1 MFYIK
6 IKEPVLQAVPFNTQP
21 EDPMRLAIVDDES
34 VYRNHIAEL
43 INVVYGAENVSCYL
57 YSDGSEIVKSF
68 EEGFGFDAVF
78 LDIEM
83 KELDGMST
91 AKVIRKYSK
100 DIPIIFLTSHT
111 EMAMDGYE
119 VDAFRFLSKPVKKD
133 KLLETL
139 NELEKKLKV
148 EEKIILK
155 KDGEDI
161 VYGIND
167 LIYIEASNNSV
178 RFIFKKD
185 TVEMRM
191 KFAQSLEMVDGISTD
206 FCKCHRSYY
215 VNLAHVKKLGT
226 ADVVMD
232 NGDVLPVARG
242 SAADVK
248 KMLFEYVRRTGR

>member
-1 MFYIK
+1 
-6 IKEPVLQAVPFNTQP
+6 
-21 EDPMRLAIVDDES
+21 MRLAIVDDES

-43 INVVYGAENVSCYL
+43 INLVYGTENVSCYL

-68 EEGFGFDAVF
+68 ENGFELDAVF

-100 DIPIIFLTSHT
+100 DIPIVFLTSHT
-111 EMAMDGYE
+111 EMAMEGYE
-119 VDAFRFLSKPVKKD
+119 VDAFRFLSKPVNKD

-155 KDGEDI
+155 KDGEEI
-161 VYGIND
+161 VYGISD
-167 LIYIEASNNSV
+167 LLYVEAANNSV
-178 RFIFKKD
+178 RFVFRKD
-185 TVEMRM
+185 AVEMRM
-191 KFAQSLEMVDGISTD
+191 KFAQALEMVDAVSRD

-226 ADVVMD
+226 GDIAMD
-232 NGDVLPVARG
+232 NGEVLPVARS
-242 SAADVK
+242 SAAEVK
-248 KMLFEYVRRTGR
+248 KQLFEFVRRAGR

>member
-1 MFYIK
+1 
-6 IKEPVLQAVPFNTQP
+6 
-21 EDPMRLAIVDDES
+21 MRLAVVDDES
-34 VYRNHIAEL
+34 VYRNHVAEL
-43 INVVYGAENVSCYL
+43 IYAVYGAENVSCYL

-68 EEGFGFDAVF
+68 ENGFELDAVF

-111 EMAMDGYE
+111 EMAMEGYE

-148 EEKIILK
+148 EEKIILR
-155 KDGEDI
+155 KDGEEI

-167 LIYIEASNNSV
+167 LIYVEAANNSV
-178 RFIFKKD
+178 RFVFKKD
-185 TVEMRM
+185 TIEMRM
-191 KFAQSLEMVDGISTD
+191 KFTQALEMIDGISKD

-215 VNLAHVKKLGT
+215 VNLAHVKKLGS
-226 ADVVMD
+226 ADIAMD
-232 NGDVLPVARG
+232 NGDILPVARG
-242 SAADVK
+242 SAADAK
-248 KMLFEYVRRTGR
+248 KMLFEYIRRAGR

>member
-1 MFYIK
+1 MQLLFK
-6 IKEPVLQAVPFNTQP
+6 SLP

-34 VYRNHIAEL
+34 VYRNHVAEL
-43 INVVYGAENVSCYL
+43 IYAVYGVENVSCYL
-57 YSDGSEIVKSF
+57 YADGSEIVKSF
-68 EEGFGFDAVF
+68 ENGFELDAVF

-91 AKVIRKYSK
+91 AKVIRGYSK

-111 EMAMDGYE
+111 EMAMEGYE

-148 EEKIILK
+148 EEKIILR
-155 KDGEDI
+155 KDGEEI

-167 LIYIEASNNSV
+167 LIYVEAANNSV
-178 RFIFKKD
+178 RFVFKKD

-191 KFAQSLEMVDGISTD
+191 KFAQALGMVDAISKD

-215 VNLAHVKKLGT
+215 VNLAHVKKLGS
-226 ADVVMD
+226 ADIAMD
-232 NGDVLPVARG
+232 NGDVLPVARS
-242 SAADVK
+242 SAADAK
-248 KMLFEYVRRTGR
+248 KMLFEYVRRAGR

>member
-1 MFYIK
+1 M
-6 IKEPVLQAVPFNTQP
+6 VGVAVTGSSFSNVRP
-21 EDPMRLAIVDDES
+21 EDHMKLAIVDDES

-43 INVVYGAENVSCYL
+43 INAVYGIENVSCYL

-68 EEGFGFDAVF
+68 GNGFYPDAVF

-111 EMAMDGYE
+111 EMAMEGYE
-119 VDAFRFLSKPVKKD
+119 VDALRFLSKPVNKD

-139 NELEKKLKV
+139 KELENKLKV

-155 KDGEDI
+155 KDGEEI
-161 VYGIND
+161 IFGINE
-167 LIYIEASNNSV
+167 LIYVEAANNSV
-178 RFIFKKD
+178 RFVFKKD

-191 KFAQSLEMVDGISTD
+191 KFAQALGMVDELSKD
-206 FCKCHRSYY
+206 FFKCHRSYY
-215 VNLAHVKKLGT
+215 VNLAHVKKLGS
-226 ADVVMD
+226 ADIAMD
-232 NGDVLPVARG
+232 NGDVLPVARS
-242 SAADVK
+242 SAADAK
-248 KMLFEYVRRTGR
+248 KMLFEYVRRAGR

>member
-1 MFYIK
+1 
-6 IKEPVLQAVPFNTQP
+6 
-21 EDPMRLAIVDDES
+21 MRLAIVDDES
-34 VYRNHIAEL
+34 VYRNHVAEL
-43 INVVYGAENVSCYL
+43 ITAVYGMENVSCYL

-68 EEGFGFDAVF
+68 ENGFELDAVF

-100 DIPIIFLTSHT
+100 DIPLIFLTSHT

-139 NELEKKLKV
+139 KELEKKLKV

-155 KDGEDI
+155 KDGEEI

-167 LIYIEASNNSV
+167 LIYVEAANNSV
-178 RFIFKKD
+178 RFVFKRD
-185 TVEMRM
+185 AVEMRM
-191 KFAQSLEMVDGISTD
+191 KFTQALAMVDEISKD

-215 VNLAHVKKLGT
+215 VNLGHVKKLGT
-226 ADVVMD
+226 ADIAMD

-248 KMLFEYVRRTGR
+248 KMLFEYVRRSGR

>member
-1 MFYIK
+1 MQLLFK
-6 IKEPVLQAVPFNTQP
+6 SLP
-21 EDPMRLAIVDDES
+21 EDSMRLAVVDDES
-34 VYRNHIAEL
+34 VYRNNVAEL
-43 INVVYGAENVSCYL
+43 IYAVYGVENVSCYL

-68 EEGFGFDAVF
+68 ENGFELDAIF

-111 EMAMDGYE
+111 EMAMEGYE
-119 VDAFRFLSKPVKKD
+119 VDALRFLSKPVKKD

-139 NELEKKLKV
+139 DELEKKLKV
-148 EEKIILK
+148 EEKIILR
-155 KDGEDI
+155 KDGEEI

-167 LIYIEASNNSV
+167 LIYVEAANNSV
-178 RFIFKKD
+178 RFVFKKD

-191 KFAQSLEMVDGISTD
+191 KFAQALELVDGISKD

-226 ADVVMD
+226 ADVAMD
-232 NGDVLPVARG
+232 NGDVLPVARS
-242 SAADVK
+242 SAADAK
-248 KMLFEYVRRTGR
+248 KMLFEYVRRAGR

>member
-1 MFYIK
+1 MQLLFK
-6 IKEPVLQAVPFNTQP
+6 SLP

-34 VYRNHIAEL
+34 IYRNHVAEL
-43 INVVYGAENVSCYL
+43 IYAVYGVENVSCYL
-57 YSDGSEIVKSF
+57 YADGSEIVKSF
-68 EEGFGFDAVF
+68 ENGFELDAVF

-91 AKVIRKYSK
+91 AKVIRGYSK

-111 EMAMDGYE
+111 EMAMEGYE

-148 EEKIILK
+148 EEKIILR
-155 KDGEDI
+155 KDGEEI

-167 LIYIEASNNSV
+167 LIYVEAANNSV
-178 RFIFKKD
+178 RFVFKKD

-191 KFAQSLEMVDGISTD
+191 KFAQALEMVDSISKD

-215 VNLAHVKKLGT
+215 VNLAHVKKLGS
-226 ADVVMD
+226 ADIAMD

-242 SAADVK
+242 SAADAK
-248 KMLFEYVRRTGR
+248 KMLFEYVRRAGR

>member
-1 MFYIK
+1 
-6 IKEPVLQAVPFNTQP
+6 
-21 EDPMRLAIVDDES
+21 MRLAIVDDES

-43 INVVYGAENVSCYL
+43 INVVYGTENVSCYL
-57 YSDGSEIVKSF
+57 YSDGSEVVKSF
-68 EEGFGFDAVF
+68 ENGFELDAVF

-83 KELDGMST
+83 KDMDGMST

-111 EMAMDGYE
+111 ELAMEGYE
-119 VDAFRFLSKPVKKD
+119 VDAFRFLSKPVNKE

-155 KDGEDI
+155 KDGEEI
-161 VYGIND
+161 VYGISD
-167 LIYIEASNNSV
+167 LIYVEAANNSV
-178 RFIFKKD
+178 RFVFKKD
-185 TVEMRM
+185 SVEMRM
-191 KFAQSLEMVDGISTD
+191 KFTKALEMVDAISKD

-226 ADVVMD
+226 GDIAMD
-232 NGDVLPVARG
+232 NGDVLPVARS
-242 SAADVK
+242 SAAEVK
-248 KMLFEYVRRTGR
+248 KMLFEYVRRAGR

>member
-1 MFYIK
+1 
-6 IKEPVLQAVPFNTQP
+6 
-21 EDPMRLAIVDDES
+21 MRLAIVDDES

-148 EEKIILK
+148 EEKIIVKYRIWNQENRSFVKL
-155 KDGEDI
+155 DAFR
-161 VYGIND
+161 
-167 LIYIEASNNSV
+167 EASLRPVDQLSGHIGW
-178 RFIFKKD
+178 RFRPMYYGSWSFSPQGYRNVKSDRTEYFFDSYPEED
-185 TVEMRM
+185 TVITEEL
-191 KFAQSLEMVDGISTD
+191 FVTQSGTFTAPVVTIESLYAPHYRANDAFHGVL
-206 FCKCHRSYY
+206 RS
-215 VNLAHVKKLGT
+215 K
-226 ADVVMD
+226 
-232 NGDVLPVARG
+232 
-242 SAADVK
+242 
-248 KMLFEYVRRTGR
+248 